1 MAMRRYN
8 PRPMS
13 RRQDRLPV
21 QVDPY
26 RLAEQGREYDGELPL
41 RQMKRL
47 APLLATDAGA
57 ATVSLRFGVDE
68 MGVHFLHGSI
78 HANLSVLCQRC
89 LEQMSCP
96 VDIDLALGFV
106 GSTAE
111 ADRLPGGYEPQI
123 VESVPVVLADMIEDE
138 LLLALPQ
145 IPMHEL
151 QQCPAQGYV
160 EPEQEQDKA
169 GQDNPFQALAD
180 LKTPDKG

>member
-1 MAMRRYN
+1 MMIRRYN
-8 PRPMS
+8 SRPMS

-47 APLLATDAGA
+47 LPLLVTETGA
-57 ATVSLRFGVDE
+57 AAVSLRFGVDE
-68 MGVHFLHGSI
+68 MGVHYLQGTI
-78 HANLSVLCQRC
+78 KVNLDVPCQRC
-89 LEQMSCP
+89 LEAMRCP
-96 VDIDLALGFV
+96 IEIDLSLGFT

-111 ADRLPGGYEPQI
+111 ADRLPGGYEPFI
-123 VESVPVVLADMIEDE
+123 VESVPVVLADIIEDE

-145 IPMHEL
+145 IPMHDLEE
-151 QQCPAQGYV
+151 CPAQDYV
-160 EPEQEQDKA
+160 EPEEEQDKA
-169 GQDNPFQALAD
+169 GQDNPFQVLAD

>member
-1 MAMRRYN
+1 
-8 PRPMS
+8 MS

-21 QVDPY
+21 QIDPY

-47 APLLATDAGA
+47 LPLLATQTGA
-57 ATVSLRFGVDE
+57 AAVSLRFGVDE
-68 MGVHFLHGSI
+68 MDVHYLQGTIQAS
-78 HANLSVLCQRC
+78 LSVPCQRC
-89 LEQMSCP
+89 LEAMRCP
-96 VDIDLALGFV
+96 VDIDLALAFV

-111 ADRLPGGYEPQI
+111 ADRLPGGYEPFI

-145 IPMHEL
+145 IPMHKLEE
-151 QQCPAQGYV
+151 CPAQNYV
-160 EPEQEQDKA
+160 EPEEEQDKA
-169 GQDNPFQALAD
+169 GQDNPFQVLAD